1 MSEKS
6 LGEVLRESRVGK
18 NITLDDIESKTGI
31 SSHYLLAMELD
42 QFKIIPEEKFDQYLK
57 DYADIVELDFITL
70 KRRYHYQVN
79 AKKKSDTKSVTEIVE
94 EKLSQKRLREKMA
107 TGGMPYPHY
116 TSTPPK
122 KTQETLVIP
131 VKTVGLDS
139 KTLVKAAIPAASQFK
154 NDDRLVPKK
163 ANVSRSRRYDNGDRS
178 KKSIVPAFILCLVAL
193 AIIGVIF
200 FGVWKQFEKGQ
211 RAKEAEMTLLEA
223 SKKSK
228 AASKESSSEPQTQI
242 TTEGADNY
250 LVATVTKSK
259 ETVDIT
265 VSLTDAESSW
275 ISLTNSEIGESGTTL
290 TQESPTY
297 TTTLP
302 ADVTESLLTLG
313 ITKGVSVTVDGQ
325 PLDLSALTS
334 TDLSYITFKIQ

>member
-178 KKSIVPAFILCLVAL
+178 KKSIVPAFILGLVAL

-211 RAKEAEMTLLEA
+211 RAKEAEVTLFEA

>member
-94 EKLSQKRLREKMA
+94 EKLSQKRLQEKMA

-139 KTLVKAAIPAASQFK
+139 KTPAKAIPAVSQFK
-154 NDDRLVPKK
+154 GDDRLVPKK
-163 ANVSRSRRYDNGDRS
+163 TNVSRSRRYDNGDYS
-178 KKSIVPAFILCLVAL
+178 KKSIVPAFILGLVAI
-193 AIIGVIF
+193 AIVGVIF

-211 RAKEAEMTLLEA
+211 RAKEAEMGLLEA

-297 TTTLP
+297 TATLP

>member
-178 KKSIVPAFILCLVAL
+178 KKSIVPAFVLGLVAL

>member
-131 VKTVGLDS
+131 VKTIGLDS

-178 KKSIVPAFILCLVAL
+178 KKSIVPAFVLGLVAL

>member
-1 MSEKS
+1 MSDKS

-42 QFKIIPEEKFDQYLK
+42 QFKIIPEEKFDQFLK
-57 DYADIVELDFITL
+57 EYADIVELDFITL

-79 AKKKSDTKSVTEIVE
+79 AKKNSDTKSVTEIVE
-94 EKLSQKRLREKMA
+94 EKLSQKRLQEKRA
-107 TGGMPYPHY
+107 AEQRTEYVKLSE
-116 TSTPPK
+116 TSK
-122 KTQETLVIP
+122 AQETLVIP

-139 KTLVKAAIPAASQFK
+139 KTPPKVMPSMSHFKA
-154 NDDRLVPKK
+154 DDRLVPKK
-163 ANVSRSRRYDNGDRS
+163 AKVSRLSRYSNDDRS
-178 KKSIVPAFILCLVAL
+178 KKTVIPVVILSLVAL
-193 AIIGVIF
+193 AIVSFIF
-200 FGVWKQFEKGQ
+200 FAVWQQFEKGQ
-211 RAKEAEMTLLEA
+211 RAKEAEIALMKASKKAKEA
-223 SKKSK
+223 SK
-228 AASKESSSEPQTQI
+228 ASSSEPKTQI

-250 LVATVTKSK
+250 LEATITKSK

-265 VSLTDAESSW
+265 VSLTEAENSW
-275 ISLTNSEIGESGTTL
+275 ISLTNSEIGESGITL
-290 TQESPTY
+290 TQDSPTY
-297 TTTLP
+297 TATLP

-325 PLDLSALTS
+325 PVDLSALTS

>member
-107 TGGMPYPHY
+107 TGGMPYSHY

-131 VKTVGLDS
+131 VKTIGLDS

-178 KKSIVPAFILCLVAL
+178 KKSIVPAFILGLVAL

>member
-178 KKSIVPAFILCLVAL
+178 KKSIVPAFVLGLVAL

-297 TTTLP
+297 TTILP

>member
-131 VKTVGLDS
+131 VKTVGVDS

-178 KKSIVPAFILCLVAL
+178 KKSIVPAFILGLVAL

>member
-178 KKSIVPAFILCLVAL
+178 KKSIVPAFILGLVAL

-211 RAKEAEMTLLEA
+211 RAKEAEVTLLEA

-313 ITKGVSVTVDGQ
+313 ITKGVSVTVDEQ

>member
-94 EKLSQKRLREKMA
+94 EKLSQKPLREKMA

-178 KKSIVPAFILCLVAL
+178 KKSIVPAFILGLVAL

>member
-178 KKSIVPAFILCLVAL
+178 KKSIVPAFILGLVAL

-211 RAKEAEMTLLEA
+211 RAKEAEVTLLEA